1 MRWVPPLK
9 VKLEVTK
16 AGKRL
21 HQGVYE
27 IDDNASYGAA
37 CADVW
42 VKNREQCAAKA
53 TSIGAL
59 MDTMHESV
67 LDELDGAEIK
77 LQKI

>member
-1 MRWVPPLK
+1 MR
-9 VKLEVTK
+9 VKFEVTK

-27 IDDNASYGAA
+27 IDDSATFGAA

-42 VKNREQCAAKA
+42 VEIREQWAAKA

-59 MDTMHESV
+59 MDTMHENV
-67 LDELDGAEIK
+67 LDELNGAEIK

>member
-1 MRWVPPLK
+1 MRVR
-9 VKLEVTK
+9 LEVTK

-27 IDDNASYGAA
+27 IDDSETFGAA

-42 VKNREQCAAKA
+42 VKIREQCAAKA

-59 MDTMHESV
+59 MDTMHETV
-67 LDELDGAEIK
+67 VDELNGAEIK